1 MELTI
6 KKHYIKE
13 SFRII
18 NKYNEIVNKLN
29 EFQTALVDNKQA
41 LVNLQKEIE
50 KLSYNNAPEFQKR
63 QELSDIMLQ
72 YDKEVNKLHN
82 IIIPYLSEM
91 EQIKKESDIL
101 YKTIK
106 ENYPG
111 YEDKVL
117 QEQIFK
123 QIQELEREL
132 K

>member
-1 MELTI
+1 MEIVI

-13 SFRII
+13 SLRII
-18 NKYNEIVNKLN
+18 NKYNEIVEKLN

-41 LVNLQKEIE
+41 LVNLQKEID
-50 KLSYNNAPEFQKR
+50 KLSYNNAPELQKR
-63 QELSDIMLQ
+63 QELSDIMVN
-72 YDKEVNKLHN
+72 YDKEVNKLHS

-101 YKTIK
+101 YKSIK

-111 YEDKVL
+111 YENKVL

-123 QIQELEREL
+123 QIQELEREH

>member
-1 MELTI
+1 MEIVI

-13 SFRII
+13 SLRII
-18 NKYNEIVNKLN
+18 NKYNEIVEKLN
-29 EFQTALVDNKQA
+29 EFQAALVDNKQA
-41 LVNLQKEIE
+41 LVNLQKEID
-50 KLSYNNAPEFQKR
+50 KLSYNNSPELQKR
-63 QELSDIMLQ
+63 QELSDIMLN

-101 YKTIK
+101 YKSIK